1 MKNKEIDM
9 SGPNIDPSNID
20 RILIIQ
26 FRPFGDV
33 LLATSYLET
42 LKKHLPHA
50 EIDFLVKRPYQEVL
64 DGNPYVSK
72 VIAIDQDKGI
82 PYLYKRI
89 KLFFDIRRKNYHLVI
104 DQQNGT
110 GSGQLVLFSGATYK
124 LGWETGKWSRFYN
137 LKAARKAVRY
147 RALQNFDMLEP
158 LGIREGP
165 VRFFFQIKPES
176 DAYVRQWL
184 KQNRLGPRSFVLISP
199 GSPRKKKKWDARR
212 YAALTD
218 LILSRTG
225 MKVVL
230 LRAPGEVE
238 DCRKVVEHSLK
249 KPLIAPPTTFNQ
261 AAALVKS
268 SRLLI
273 CNDGGVNHLSVALEA
288 PSLAIFGNT
297 SWRIWS
303 PQEAFP
309 NHYHLVNPAWRP
321 MSDNSFGITPE
332 EAFEKVLRILAD
344 IKPVH

>member
-1 MKNKEIDM
+1 M
-9 SGPNIDPSNID
+9 
-20 RILIIQ
+20 
-26 FRPFGDV
+26 
-33 LLATSYLET
+33 T
-42 LKKHLPHA
+42 
-50 EIDFLVKRPYQEVL
+50 
-64 DGNPYVSK
+64 
-72 VIAIDQDKGI
+72 
-82 PYLYKRI
+82 
-89 KLFFDIRRKNYHLVI
+89 
-104 DQQNGT
+104 
-110 GSGQLVLFSGATYK
+110 
-124 LGWETGKWSRFYN
+124 
-137 LKAARKAVRY
+137 
-147 RALQNFDMLEP
+147 
-158 LGIREGP
+158 
-165 VRFFFQIKPES
+165 
-176 DAYVRQWL
+176 
-184 KQNRLGPRSFVLISP
+184 P
-199 GSPRKKKKWDARR
+199 GSPRKKKKWDVRR

-230 LRAPGEVE
+230 LRAPGELE

-261 AAALVKS
+261 AAALVRS

-344 IKPVH
+344 IKPAH